1 MNRTLA
7 NVNCIAL
14 AITIIINYLSNT
26 GFFNNS
32 TMSDISGRY
41 ENYFTP
47 AGYAFSIWGLIYL
60 SLLAFVIY
68 QIRVAQNK
76 VADKIIIETGPWFI
90 ISCFANCMWIIAW
103 LNDYL
108 LFSVV
113 LMFLLLISILTII
126 HRNNMELQ
134 RLPTLK
140 KLYTWWPFAIYA
152 GWVSVASIANIA
164 AFLTKI
170 DWNGFG
176 IGAETWTIIMILI
189 AGALNV
195 FVTWNRHMPL
205 FSAVGIWALMA
216 IAFANDGKSE
226 MVYTAAI
233 AVSGALL
240 LNIIL
245 KLIKKQKSVNAGL
258 E

>member
-1 MNRTLA
+1 MNKTLA
-7 NVNCIAL
+7 NVNCVAL
-14 AITIIINYLSNT
+14 TLTIIINYLSNT
-26 GFFNNS
+26 GFFNDS

-47 AGYAFSIWGLIYL
+47 AGYAFSIWGLIYI

-68 QIRVAQNK
+68 QIRVMQNK
-76 VADKIIIETGPWFI
+76 VSDKIIIETGPWFI
-90 ISCFANCMWIIAW
+90 ISCFANCLWIIAW

-108 LFSVV
+108 LFSVM
-113 LMFLLLISILTII
+113 LMFILLISILTII
-126 HRNNMELQ
+126 LKNNMELQ
-134 RLPTLK
+134 RLPVGK

-170 DWNGFG
+170 GWNGFG
-176 IGAETWTIIMILI
+176 IEAETWTIIMIII

-195 FVTWNRHMPL
+195 IVTWNRNMPL
-205 FSAVGIWALMA
+205 FSVVGIWALMA
-216 IAFANDGKSE
+216 IAVANDGRSE
-226 MVYTAAI
+226 MVYMGAI
-233 AVSGALL
+233 AISGALL

-245 KLIKKQKSVNAGL
+245 KLVRKQKSFNAGL